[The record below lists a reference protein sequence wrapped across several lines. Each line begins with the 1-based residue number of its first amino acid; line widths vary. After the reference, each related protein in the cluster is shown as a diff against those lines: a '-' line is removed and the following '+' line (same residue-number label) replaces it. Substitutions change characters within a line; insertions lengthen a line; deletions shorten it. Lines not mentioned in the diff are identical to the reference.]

1 MQDYRFREA
10 PLAGGPVVDVRL
22 SELFGSHD
30 TLILMHFMFGGQ
42 QEDPCPMCT
51 LWADGYDGV
60 VAHILQRAAFGVVVE
75 GDPER
80 FRAHAKR
87 RGWRGLRLLSSG
99 ATSFKDD
106 LAMQS
111 PEGQQFPGVS
121 VFTRDAE
128 GRLAHTYTGGAAL
141 KSGEWRGMDLL
152 SPVWHFLD
160 LIPVGRGDWM
170 PRLSYD

>member
-1 MQDYRFREA
+1 MALEPAGTTALSFGSVDLPA
-10 PLAGGPVVDVRL
+10 PLPGPGRYDDVGQTMAKAVVTAR
-22 SELFGSHD
+22 
-30 TLILMHFMFGGQ
+30 I
-42 QEDPCPMCT
+42 
-51 LWADGYDGV
+51 
-60 VAHILQRAAFGVVVE
+60 IR
-75 GDPER
+75 
-80 FRAHAKR
+80 
-87 RGWRGLRLLSSG
+87 RLLSSG